1 MKVLITGGAGF
12 IGANLARRLVER
24 GDTVVALDD
33 LSTGRRANLRDHE
46 RLTFIRGSI
55 LDAGALDVAAQGVD
69 AIVHLAAKASVPE
82 SVRDPISSHAVNVA
96 GTIEVLEAA
105 RRAGAPHVVLASSSS
120 VYGNDPTPKKHERI
134 SPRPLSPYAASKAA
148 TEAYAEAYHYSYD
161 IPVLTFRFFNVFGPL
176 QPANHVYAAVIPA
189 FVAATVAGQPLTMHG
204 DGKQTRDF
212 TSIDSLT
219 AVIADGLQR
228 RVISPA
234 PVNLAFGAKMSLL
247 DLVVYLE
254 DISGRALPVHHV
266 EARAG
271 DVRHSSAD
279 CTQLRE
285 LFPDVEPTPFGTSLR
300 ATYDWFRGGCR

>member
-69 AIVHLAAKASVPE
+69 AIVHLAAKASVPD

-105 RRAGAPHVVLASSSS
+105 RRAGGPHVVLASSSS

-148 TEAYAEAYHYSYD
+148 TEAYAEAYHHSYD

-189 FVAATVAGQPLTMHG
+189 FVAATVAGQTLTVHG
-204 DGKQTRDF
+204 DGKQTPRLHLHRLAHRGHRRRPGAPGDLTGSGEPRVRRQDEPARSRGRSRGDLRPGAPGAPRRD
-212 TSIDSLT
+212 
-219 AVIADGLQR
+219 A
-228 RVISPA
+228 
-234 PVNLAFGAKMSLL
+234 
-247 DLVVYLE
+247 
-254 DISGRALPVHHV
+254 GR
-266 EARAG
+266 
-271 DVRHSSAD
+271 
-279 CTQLRE
+279 
-285 LFPDVEPTPFGTSLR
+285 
-300 ATYDWFRGGCR
+300 